1 MEKHCLSSIIMVTF
15 DFINNLKNVKN
26 MNFGEV
32 SDDVRAVLDEVVEQ
46 TNLENFMN
54 IYYYAVSKQK
64 TVVKVSK
71 LNPIGEAVSKKPG
84 TVVITVVEEIFERLS
99 PNQQKMLAE
108 DAINQI
114 LYDDEK
120 DKITIEAPAIT
131 MTLDGWRKYGAE
143 LANAYETSLL
153 TVQQLEEEKKEAKAA
168 AAEAKKSKRN
178 Q

>member
-99 PNQQKMLAE
+99 PKQQKMLAE

-120 DKITIEAPAIT
+120 DKISIEAPAIT
-131 MTLDGWRKYGAE
+131 MTLDGWRKYGTE
-143 LANAYETSLL
+143 LANACETSLL

-168 AAEAKKSKRN
+168 AAEAKKSKQN
-178 Q
+178 Y

>member
-1 MEKHCLSSIIMVTF
+1 MTF

-32 SDDVRAVLDEVVEQ
+32 SDDVRAVLDEVVGQ

-54 IYYYAVSKQK
+54 IYYYATSKQK
-64 TVVKVSK
+64 TVVKVTK
-71 LNPIGEAVSKKPG
+71 LNPIGEIVAKKPC
-84 TVVITVVEEIFERLS
+84 TVVITVAEEIFERLS

-131 MTLDGWRKYGAE
+131 MTLDGWRKYGTE

>member
-1 MEKHCLSSIIMVTF
+1 MVTF

-71 LNPIGEAVSKKPG
+71 LNPIGEAVSKKPD
-84 TVVITVVEEIFERLS
+84 TVIITISKNIFESLS
-99 PNQQKMLAE
+99 PTQQKILA
-108 DAINQI
+108 
-114 LYDDEK
+114 
-120 DKITIEAPAIT
+120 
-131 MTLDGWRKYGAE
+131 
-143 LANAYETSLL
+143 
-153 TVQQLEEEKKEAKAA
+153 
-168 AAEAKKSKRN
+168 
-178 Q
+178 

>member
-1 MEKHCLSSIIMVTF
+1 
-15 DFINNLKNVKN
+15 

-54 IYYYAVSKQK
+54 IYYYAVPKQK
-64 TVVKVSK
+64 GVIKVSK

-84 TVVITVVEEIFERLS
+84 TVVITVAEEIFERLN
-99 PNQQKMLAE
+99 PNQQKMLVE

-114 LYDDEK
+114 SYDDEK
-120 DKITIEAPAIT
+120 DKIGIESPAIT
-131 MTLDGWRKYGAE
+131 MTVGGWRKYGAE
-143 LANAYETSLL
+143 LANAYEMSLL
-153 TVQQLEEEKKEAKAA
+153 TAQQLEEEKKEAKAA